1 MFMNHP
7 SFAHLTGNSLQTGTE
22 LMEALRQ
29 QKARPVLATRVAEL
43 DRLQGGGLQRGTF
56 VHLYG
61 ERSSG
66 RFAIGL
72 AALSAATQA
81 GEAAALVDVG
91 NHLDPKDA
99 QAAGVHLPRL
109 LWLRPPSG
117 AYALLSVEMVLATG
131 FSVVVLDLS
140 VLRIS
145 SVFYPEAAWIRLSNA
160 IVEHKAILL
169 VITEQPLQ
177 TTAADI
183 AIHCEGAQ
191 PEWLGVEGHRVLSG
205 LSAHVSV
212 RRRKRDYGERSGAI
226 LFKTRH
232 GLGG

>member
-1 MFMNHP
+1 MSHP
-7 SFAHLTGNSLQTGTE
+7 SFAHLTGNGLQTGTE

-66 RFAIGL
+66 RFAIGV

-81 GEAAALVDVG
+81 GEAASLIDLG

-109 LWLRPPSG
+109 LWLRPSSV
-117 AYALLSVEMVLATG
+117 AHALLSAEMVVATG

-140 VLRIS
+140 GTRTSLVS
-145 SVFYPEAAWIRLSNA
+145 FPESAWIRLSSA
-160 IVEHKAILL
+160 VVEHKAIFL
-169 VITEQPLQ
+169 VITEESLQ
-177 TTAADI
+177 TIAADI
-183 AIHCEGAQ
+183 LIQCESAQ
-191 PEWLGVEGHRVLSG
+191 PEWLGIEGHYVLSG
-205 LSAHVSV
+205 LSAHVRV
-212 RRRKRDYGERSGAI
+212 RQRKRDHGERSGPI
-226 LFKTRH
+226 LFKTRQA
-232 GLGG
+232 LGG